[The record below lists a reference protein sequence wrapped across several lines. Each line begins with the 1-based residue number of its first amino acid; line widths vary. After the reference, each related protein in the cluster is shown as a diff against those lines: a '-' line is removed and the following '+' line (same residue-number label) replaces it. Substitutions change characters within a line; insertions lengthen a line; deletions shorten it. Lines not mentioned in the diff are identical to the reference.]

1 MGREH
6 SGRGPAGISQLKR
19 ETRAHV
25 GSPRHFATPRYPPR
39 LGAALENER
48 TRTGEC
54 TSVSLDGAHVFF
66 FFYSGRSGRAQ
77 PGALRTTFLAALR
90 RGREQSRTAP
100 HRTAC
105 APRGRPAPPAALR
118 HRHGP
123 ERGEKLRSGS
133 PAGSSPCR
141 SAGLTSISVTSNLSS
156 GTRTAALRPLAGV
169 SFGSVLPIPTRHKT
183 LWQAECELHHQR
195 LQQELAQ

>member
-1 MGREH
+1 MH
-6 SGRGPAGISQLKR
+6 PSDAVPMHVPAHAHAHTL
-19 ETRAHV
+19 TRSRTHTAQ
-25 GSPRHFATPRYPPR
+25 PQRR
-39 LGAALENER
+39 GAA
-48 TRTGEC
+48 
-54 TSVSLDGAHVFF
+54 
-66 FFYSGRSGRAQ
+66 GRSAARRPQRSSA
-77 PGALRTTFLAALR
+77 TTAPSPLHAVH
-90 RGREQSRTAP
+90 EPHRTAP

-169 SFGSVLPIPTRHKT
+169 SFGSVLVIPTRHKT
-183 LWQAECELHHQR
+183 LWQAECELHHQC

>member
-6 SGRGPAGISQLKR
+6 SGRGPAGISRLKR

-25 GSPRHFATPRYPPR
+25 GSPRHFATPRP
-39 LGAALENER
+39 GAALENER

-66 FFYSGRSGRAQ
+66 FLQREKRQSSARRAPHDVSRSAPTGPRAE
-77 PGALRTTFLAALR
+77 PH
-90 RGREQSRTAP
+90 RTAP
-100 HRTAC
+100 HGVRSTG
-105 APRGRPAPPAALR
+105 PPRPAPPAALR

-169 SFGSVLPIPTRHKT
+169 SFGSVLVIPTRHKT
-183 LWQAECELHHQR
+183 VWQAECELHHQR

>member
-66 FFYSGRSGRAQ
+66 FFTAGEAAELSPARSARRFSQRSDGAASRA
-77 PGALRTTFLAALR
+77 
-90 RGREQSRTAP
+90 AP
-100 HRTAC
+100 HRTA
-105 APRGRPAPPAALR
+105 RRALR
-118 HRHGP
+118 G
-123 ERGEKLRSGS
+123 
-133 PAGSSPCR
+133 
-141 SAGLTSISVTSNLSS
+141 
-156 GTRTAALRPLAGV
+156 AAPLRPPHCGTATARKEGKSSVPAVPQAAPHAG
-169 SFGSVLPIPTRHKT
+169 
-183 LWQAECELHHQR
+183 
-195 LQQELAQ
+195 QQD